1 MKGGYDI
8 EIKVIGSDNHN
19 GIKLVKNIKKIN
31 CDVDIN
37 IKELNDEASL
47 RKYNVKNTPA
57 IIIDGKIVS
66 QGKVLSTRDIC
77 RLLTSY

>member
-1 MKGGYDI
+1 MKGGHSI
-8 EIKVIGSDNHN
+8 EIKIIGSNNHN
-19 GIKLVKNIKKIN
+19 GIKLIKNIKKIN

-37 IKELNDEASL
+37 IKELNDELSL
-47 RKYNVKNTPA
+47 QKYNIKNTPA

-77 RLLTSY
+77 KLLTSY